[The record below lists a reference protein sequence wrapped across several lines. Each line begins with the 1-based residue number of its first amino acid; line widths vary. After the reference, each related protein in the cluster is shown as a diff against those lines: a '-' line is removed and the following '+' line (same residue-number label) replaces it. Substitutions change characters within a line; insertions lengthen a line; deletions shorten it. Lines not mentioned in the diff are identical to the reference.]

1 MTTLPLAAY
10 VPVIHQGYLELF
22 AKYPDTLYV
31 FGDDVL
37 GLVSYL
43 SRDMRA
49 CRPEAIVQMAQGL
62 GYFRSVRLT
71 NIEQLK
77 ILATL
82 PGKTA
87 MPDEDISR
95 EVARRFFR
103 RDQVELAPV
112 FLRWH
117 QHNAASERD
126 PDANRSVTTEEFH
139 LEFLR
144 HADRQAARSSDWWR
158 QVGACAVRK
167 GKILLSTHNTHFPAE
182 QTPYIVG
189 DPRTPFSWGERID
202 VSSAGHAERLLIG
215 EAARRGLSLDGADLY
230 TTTFPCPSCAIQV
243 AVAGFKRVYYR
254 DGYSLADAD
263 RILREKDVDIIRVAL

>member
-1 MTTLPLAAY
+1 MTPPLAAY
-10 VPVIHQGYLELF
+10 IPVIHQGYLELF

-31 FGDDVL
+31 FGNDVL

-62 GYFRSVRLT
+62 GYFRNVHLAD
-71 NIEQLK
+71 IKQLK
-77 ILATL
+77 TLATL
-82 PGKTA
+82 PSKVV

-103 RDQVELAPV
+103 KDQVELAPV

-117 QHNAASERD
+117 QHNAASERE
-126 PDANRSVTTEEFH
+126 PDANRTVTTEEFH

-144 HADRQAARSSDWWR
+144 HADLQTVRSPDWWR

-167 GKILLSTHNTHFPAE
+167 GEVLLTAYNTHFPAE

-215 EAARRGLSLDGADLY
+215 RAARRGTALDGADLY
-230 TTTFPCPSCAIQV
+230 VTTFPCPGCAIQISV
-243 AVAGFKRVYYR
+243 SGFKRVFYR
-254 DGYSLADAD
+254 EGYSLADAD
-263 RILREKDVDIIRVAL
+263 RILREGGVDIICVGMP